1 MIVPFSKGAAS
12 PKASLPKVPEEYLLF
27 ALGQAHDE
35 GKFHV
40 HDPRVP
46 NPAVAPVQEGLPKDV
61 RPPKVPPMPI
71 APSSPYAE
79 K

>member
-1 MIVPFSKGAAS
+1 MIVPFSKGPQPQQAAA
-12 PKASLPKVPEEYLLF
+12 PKIPDVYLLF

-35 GKFHV
+35 GKFHI

-46 NPAVAPVQEGLPKDV
+46 NPMIAPVQEGLPKDV
-61 RPPKVPPMPI
+61 RPPTVPPMPI
-71 APSSPYAE
+71 APSRPYAE